1 MKIFIYMVISLIF
14 SSQFAVAG
22 SYWET
27 KDGIDKR
34 VRIAKSF
41 LTQKMGIRKI
51 NSLDFNNAV
60 IHTKDSL
67 VHYIKVPYKNANKN
81 GLFIIKSDNGK
92 LDCVGLTIEGYKR
105 KDTALSRYFRIVE
118 VHYPLDKRPA
128 KTLII
133 DKWGRIEH
141 ATIKNDN
148 AYQMDSIYKVVY
160 FFLFASYDHLTYTV
174 YLNVGLLFDN
184 IDSLNH
190 KAYHDGIIRQDI
202 IRLAF
207 NSEPCSEF
215 EFDNSKVLPGID
227 IKKMFSAFDAKADS
241 VKKQ

>member
-1 MKIFIYMVISLIF
+1 MKVIMILLLVGINNCMAEK
-14 SSQFAVAG
+14 QQLR
-22 SYWET
+22 
-27 KDGIDKR
+27 DGIDKR
-34 VRIAKSF
+34 IPIAKWF
-41 LTQKMGIRKI
+41 LTQKMGLQKV

-67 VHYIKVPYKNANKN
+67 VHYIKVPYKDANKN

-92 LDCVGLTIEGYKR
+92 LDCVDLTVEGYKR
-105 KDTALSRYFRIVE
+105 KDTALSRYFPLVE
-118 VHYPLDKRPA
+118 VHYPLDKRPV
-128 KTLII
+128 KTLTSI
-133 DKWGRIEH
+133 DWGRI
-141 ATIKNDN
+141 KNVTVKHDK
-148 AYQMDSIYKVVY
+148 AYQMDSIYKVVN
-160 FFLFASYDHLTYTV
+160 FFLLASYDHLSYTV

-190 KAYHDGIIRQDI
+190 KACHDGIIRQDI